1 MAIPIYNPSTGGITQ
16 TTTDFE
22 NQSSVSI
29 SHSFGHKPRVIIVD
43 SDGNQIMGDIQYYS
57 NSITITFAVAI
68 SGTVYLT

>member
-1 MAIPIYNPSTGGITQ
+1 MAIPIYSPSGGAITQ
-16 TTTDFE
+16 TTTDFT

-29 SHSFGHKPRVIIVD
+29 SHSYSHKPRVLIVD
-43 SDGNQIMGDIQYYS
+43 STGNQIMGDIQFFS